1 MERLSDTQRDRY
13 GDAAEDRAIETSRSR
28 DFVSSP
34 TLAHEFEPSFSLLSV
49 LNVLLRHRG
58 LVVVPVL
65 LCVAVAVVV
74 TLATPRTYSSSS
86 AIMPQSNRATAG
98 LSGLAAQLGVNV
110 PVSDGGQSPAF
121 YVELLGSRSMLEATV
136 NSTYSV
142 DQNGVRRSAT
152 LMDVYGVDAP
162 TAALRRDA
170 AMTILGRNVTA
181 IPSQR
186 SGVVRLTTTAP
197 TPALAQAIN
206 ARMLELVNAFNT
218 ETRKSRAGAERQ
230 FAENRLA
237 EVRVDL
243 MEAENRLMRFLESNR
258 NYQNSP
264 QLMFTQEHLNREV
277 QRQQQLFTVL
287 SQSYEQAKLDE
298 VRDTPVLTTV
308 ERPSLP
314 ARPNPRG
321 LAKRTLVAILIGATI
336 GLFLAFLRAVV
347 GRARGE
353 SATEYQEFVALRRQ
367 LADDLRHPRR
377 LLRRGRARAEHRD

>member
-13 GDAAEDRAIETSRSR
+13 GETAEDRAMDTTRGR
-28 DFVSSP
+28 DFAGSS
-34 TLAHEFEPSFSLLSV
+34 TLEREPEPSFSLLSV
-49 LNVLLRHRG
+49 LNVLLRHRA
-58 LVVVPVL
+58 LVIVPVL
-65 LCVAVAVVV
+65 LCATAAVVL
-74 TLATPRTYSSSS
+74 TLARPRTFSSSS

-98 LSGLAAQLGVNV
+98 LSGLAAQLGVSV
-110 PVSDGGQSPAF
+110 PVTDGGQSPAF
-121 YVELLGSRSMLEATV
+121 YVELLGSRSILESTV
-136 NSTYSV
+136 STSYPFER
-142 DQNGVRRSAT
+142 DGVRRSLT
-152 LMDVYGVDAP
+152 LMDIYGVDAP

-170 AMTILGRNVTA
+170 AVAILDRNVSA
-181 IPSQR
+181 VPSQR

-206 ARMLELVNAFNT
+206 ARMLELINAFNM

-230 FAENRLA
+230 FAESRLA

-264 QLMFTQEHLNREV
+264 QLTFTQEHLNREV

-321 LAKRTLVAILIGATI
+321 LLRRTLVAVLIGGAI
-336 GLFLAFLRAVV
+336 GLFLAFLRALV

-367 LADDLRHPRR
+367 LADDLRHPHR
-377 LLRRGRARAEHRD
+377 LLSRGRTRADYRG